1 MTVLEGESE
10 QAPRELASAAP
21 TIGVV
26 QPRPHVPVDPGVG
39 HPRAAVLA
47 DAGATTTHLFAGASL
62 VGASHQAV
70 GSPRQDSF
78 AVAALPCGG
87 LVVAVADGLGSR
99 VSSQVGAETF
109 CQQVVALAPTEW
121 GGSAERL
128 LMVAAEGTARV
139 MLDSWQMSSR
149 EGAFVGLV
157 MVVDDTTVQIA
168 RVGDVSAFE
177 LDPSGGFRELF
188 PAPEGPL
195 NAVDASLPGTDGTAA
210 DVASAADDATI
221 LIATDGLALDVRTSA
236 GVRTWLAECWQEP
249 VGAFAMAD
257 GLRYQRQGS
266 LDDRSAVV
274 IWPRPRRSGTLDEPV
289 VPADVETKEK
299 TDD

>member
-1 MTVLEGESE
+1 MTVLEGSE
-10 QAPRELASAAP
+10 QAPRELVSAAP

-47 DAGATTTHLFAGASL
+47 DAGATTTRLFAGASL

-109 CQQVVALAPTEW
+109 CQQVVALAPTDL

-139 MLDSWQMSSR
+139 LLDSWQMSPR

-157 MVVDDTTVQIA
+157 MVVDDTSIQLA

-177 LDPSGGFRELF
+177 LDSSGGFCELF

-195 NAVDASLPGTDGTAA
+195 NTVEASLPGADSTAA
-210 DVASAADDATI
+210 DVASAAGDATI
-221 LIATDGLALDVRTSA
+221 LVATDGLALDVRTSA
-236 GVRTWLAECWQEP
+236 GVRAWLTECWQEP

-266 LDDRSAVV
+266 LDDRTAVV
-274 IWPRPRRSGTLDEPV
+274 TWSRSRRSNVIDVPV
-289 VPADVETKEK
+289 ILAGVETEEDS
-299 TDD
+299 DD